1 LAAKNPKPRFPPVMR
16 TILDILSELPS
27 IWFPSSV
34 AAVAAE
40 VWRDS
45 DVTFVAHL
53 VVEAQVL
60 LIICAG

>member
-1 LAAKNPKPRFPPVMR
+1 MR